1 MRLLIIDYAGDFR
14 EAYHKIHKHGIETY
28 HSHKYVI
35 DTASKIS
42 QQIDEV
48 TLACCNSKQV
58 YNEKIEPNLR
68 VIAGGFEPYQN
79 PNKVL
84 EILESQQPTHLVVRF
99 PMKDILLWG
108 IKHQAKIMAL
118 FADSFISVDWKTRI
132 QNYTFKKIL
141 NHQQIDWVANHG
153 LNASYSLQ
161 KIGVNPDKIIPWDFP
176 HQITPRTF
184 NVKKLKSSFSPKK
197 LVYVG
202 SIRDDKGVGDILTAI
217 AKLRHTQAINLKI
230 AGSGEIEKFQHRAKE
245 LQISKQVEFLGQIP
259 QKRVIELMCDA
270 DAVVVPS
277 WHEYPEAC
285 PFTIYESL
293 CTHTPIIASDHP
305 MFRGNLIHRQNAM
318 IFPERKPKLLAQS
331 IQELFSSEELYH
343 RISLNSEASW
353 EHLQMPVKW
362 RELIT
367 SWLFD
372 SPVNQKWLSD
382 RSLSSGL
389 YNQPKLKSCVLS

>member
-14 EAYHKIHKHGIETY
+14 EAYHKIQNHGIETY

-68 VIAGGFEPYQN
+68 VIAAGIEPYQN
-79 PNKVL
+79 PDKVL
-84 EILESQQPTHLVVRF
+84 EIIESQQPTHLVVRF
-99 PMKDILLWG
+99 PMRNIFHWG
-108 IKHQAKIMAL
+108 IKHQVKIMPL
-118 FADSFISVDWKTRI
+118 FADSFLPTGWKSHI
-132 QNYTFKKIL
+132 KNYHWKKIL

-153 LNASYSLQ
+153 LNACYSLE
-161 KIGVNPDKIIPWDFP
+161 KIGVNPDKIIPWDFH
-176 HQITPRTF
+176 HQITPQKF
-184 NVKKLKSSFSPKK
+184 NVKKLTSNLSPKN

-202 SIRDDKGVGDILTAI
+202 TISDAKGVGDILTAV
-217 AKLRHTQAINLKI
+217 AKLRHIQPINLKI

-245 LQISKQVEFLGQIP
+245 LQISKQVKFLGKIS
-259 QKRVIELMCDA
+259 QKQVIELMCDA

-277 WHEYPEAC
+277 WHKYPEAC

-293 CTHTPIIASDHP
+293 STHTPIIASDHP
-305 MFRGNLIHRQNAM
+305 MFRGNLIHRHNAM
-318 IFPERKPKLLAQS
+318 VFPERKTNLLAEC
-331 IQELFSSEELYH
+331 IQELFASKELYH

-367 SWLFD
+367 NWLFD

-389 YNQPKLKSCVLS
+389 YNQFKVKSFSLV

>member
-1 MRLLIIDYAGDFR
+1 MRLLIIDYAGDYR

-28 HSHKYVI
+28 HCHKYVI
-35 DTASKIS
+35 DTTTKIS

-48 TLACCNSKQV
+48 TLACCYSKQV

-99 PMKDILLWG
+99 PMKQMFHWG
-108 IKHQAKIMAL
+108 IKHQVKIMAL
-118 FADSFISVDWKTRI
+118 LADSFVPRGWKSRI
-132 QNYTFKKIL
+132 QNYTWKKLL

-161 KIGVNPDKIIPWDFP
+161 QIGVNPDKIIPWDWVRKF
-176 HQITPRTF
+176 TPQPFTP
-184 NVKKLKSSFSPKK
+184 KHLSSNSETRN

-202 SIRDDKGVGDILTAI
+202 LIIESKGVGEILEAV
-217 AKLRHTQAINLKI
+217 AQLRHIQPIKLKI
-230 AGSGEIEKFQHRAKE
+230 AGNGDIDKFQRRAEE
-245 LQISKQVEFLGQIP
+245 LQIGEQVEFLGLVSQT
-259 QKRVIELMCDA
+259 RVMELMRDA
-270 DAVVVPS
+270 DAVIIPS
-277 WHEYPEAC
+277 RHEYSEGC
-285 PFTIYESL
+285 PATIYQSL
-293 CTHTPIIASDHP
+293 CAHTPIIASDHP
-305 MFRGNLIHRQNAM
+305 MFRGNLVHRQNAM
-318 IFPERKPKLLAQS
+318 VFPERQSKLLAQS
-331 IQELFSSEELYH
+331 IQELFASEELYH

-362 RELIT
+362 GDLIT
-367 SWLFD
+367 NWLFD
-372 SPVNQKWLSD
+372 SPVSQKWLSE

-389 YNQPKLKSCVLS
+389 YNQPKLKSCV